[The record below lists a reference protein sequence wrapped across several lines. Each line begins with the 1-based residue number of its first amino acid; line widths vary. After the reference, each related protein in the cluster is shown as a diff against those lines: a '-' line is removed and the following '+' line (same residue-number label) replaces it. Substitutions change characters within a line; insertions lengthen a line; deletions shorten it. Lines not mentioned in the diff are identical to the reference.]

1 MDHCFDVEQPINCF
15 LCQMKFTDI
24 DKLVHHQVMHI
35 YKPSETEIQPQQEY
49 FDCKICGRSF
59 RCELKRINHYIRFHA
74 SHLIRKDIEAD
85 ERYKSDQCDN
95 EYIGLNY
102 LQQHMKS
109 EPSSLTI
116 KDDDLI
122 KSEHKPSVITIEDDN
137 HMKSELK
144 PSVITIDDDHIKS
157 KFKTSVITIKDDE
170 DDSTGIKVPRM
181 IIKRAKMKY
190 PPRWPFCNP

>member
-1 MDHCFDVEQPINCF
+1 
-15 LCQMKFTDI
+15 MKFTDI

-35 YKPSETEIQPQQEY
+35 YKPSETEIQTQQEY

-122 KSEHKPSVITIEDDN
+122 KSEHKPSVITI
-137 HMKSELK
+137 
-144 PSVITIDDDHIKS
+144 DDDHIKS
-157 KFKTSVITIKDDE
+157 KFKTSVIMIKDDE